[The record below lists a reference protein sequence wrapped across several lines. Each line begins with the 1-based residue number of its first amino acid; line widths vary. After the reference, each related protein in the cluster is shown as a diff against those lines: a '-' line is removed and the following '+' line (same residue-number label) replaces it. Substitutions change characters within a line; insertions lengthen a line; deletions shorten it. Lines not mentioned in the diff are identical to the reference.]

1 MTTNA
6 GFWTKI
12 GLKRHKKA
20 LNEKSFEAKYVN
32 KTAREDYKFFQIFE
46 A

>member
-20 LNEKSFEAKYVN
+20 LNEKSSEAKYVY
-32 KTAREDYKFFQIFE
+32 KTTREDYKFFQIFE

>member
-6 GFWTKI
+6 GFGTKI

-20 LNEKSFEAKYVN
+20 LTEKSSEAKYVN
-32 KTAREDYKFFQIFE
+32 KTAREDYKFFSDF
-46 A
+46 